1 MSSTFPEELPQPP
14 ETEPEA
20 EEDPEPLPR
29 ASLSPPPELAEK
41 IPPWFRDFYG
51 RRYAFPPENPED
63 PEWFEN
69 LFSSVMGGHTA
80 MLDLLKKLRRELSDL
95 LAEVTLADIEADE
108 NLALYQNMLQDIH
121 SMAGTE
127 FARALTDTIGCWHLE
142 KTSKGIQVQYDPEK
156 GERLREANRGPGA
169 SRTNGVQAGLAAAV
183 KE

>member
-1 MSSTFPEELPQPP
+1 
-14 ETEPEA
+14 
-20 EEDPEPLPR
+20 
-29 ASLSPPPELAEK
+29 
-41 IPPWFRDFYG
+41 
-51 RRYAFPPENPED
+51 
-63 PEWFEN
+63 
-69 LFSSVMGGHTA
+69 

-121 SMAGTE
+121 TMAGTE
-127 FARALTDTIGCWHLE
+127 FARTLTDPIGCWHLE